1 MIKIIL
7 LVLLVAVLY
16 WDTAYE
22 LIKDWFSD
30 QESFGLVL
38 LGWAAYLV
46 YNHRNALRALTPSVW
61 WPGIA
66 VIFASLLLYLLG
78 QASVEYYSQR
88 ISLILLLTGIITFL
102 YGIQVFKALFFPI
115 VLLFLAVP
123 LPAVVVNQATFPLKT
138 IVSFLSENV
147 FHALSIPVF
156 REGNILRLPG
166 LALEVVNA
174 CSGIRSIFAL
184 LAVGV
189 FMSNGISSI
198 RRKLRFLLFIVA
210 VAIVTNVLRIT
221 VTGTVHWM
229 GFSGAVFQ
237 FFHGFG
243 GWLFFML
250 ALYLTWLFRN
260 AFTGPGLRSAPS
272 GGSGDR
278 I

>member
-1 MIKIIL
+1 MPKIFFL
-7 LVLLVAVLY
+7 ALLVAALY
-16 WDTAYE
+16 RETAYD
-22 LIKDWFSD
+22 LIKDWFTD
-30 QESFGLVL
+30 EGSFGLVL
-38 LGWAAYLV
+38 IGWAAYIL
-46 YNHRNALRALTPSVW
+46 YTRRNLLTSLDRGIW

-66 VIFASLLLYLLG
+66 VIILALLLHFFGL
-78 QASVEYYSQR
+78 AAVEYYSQK
-88 ISLILLLTGIITFL
+88 ISLVLLLVGITAFFCGVQFL
-102 YGIQVFKALFFPI
+102 KAIFFPI
-115 VLLFLAVP
+115 ALLFLAVP

-138 IVSFLSENV
+138 VVSFLSENV
-147 FHALSIPVF
+147 FHVLRIPVF

-184 LAVGV
+184 IAVGV
-189 FMSNGISSI
+189 FMSDGLTSV
-198 RRKLRFLLFIVA
+198 RRRFRLLLFIGA

-221 VTGTVHWM
+221 VTGVIHWM

-260 AFTGPGLRSAPS
+260 AFTGPAQRLSKENGN
-272 GGSGDR
+272 
-278 I
+278 